1 MEEEVV
7 EERMIRTALI
17 LRMMPLTTMT
27 RTKEAPPLP
36 IIIITIIM
44 AAAVQQ
50 VAAAVDII
58 GTEVATM
65 KETRTGAE
73 GM

>member
-7 EERMIRTALI
+7 EERMIRMALI

-36 IIIITIIM
+36 TIIITIIM

-50 VAAAVDII
+50 VVEVDII
-58 GTEVATM
+58 GTEVGTT